1 MAGELDLH
9 LFGEGRHEKLWR
21 VLGAHVRTLDGV
33 AGTTFAVWAPN
44 ARAVRVVGDF
54 NQWDGRVNPMRSLGS
69 SGVWELF
76 VPGVEPGVRY
86 KFELVTADGAL
97 CLRTDPFAFAT
108 ETPPATASIV
118 HESTYVWGDQE
129 WMDRRRGADHLQR
142 PLLTYEVHLGSW
154 RRVPQEHNRSLTY
167 RELAVSLVDYVAEM
181 GFTHVELMPVAEHPY
196 GPSWGYQVSG
206 YFAPTARFG
215 SPDDFRFLMDAFHRR
230 GIGVIV
236 DWVPAHF
243 PKDEWALARFDG
255 TALFEHLDPRQGEHP
270 DWGTLVFN
278 LGRNEVRNFLLA
290 SALYWVE
297 EMHVDGLRVDAVASM
312 LYLDYSRESGEWL
325 PNMFGGRENLESVAF
340 LQELN
345 TVLHGR
351 HPGVMTI
358 AEESTAWPGVSRPVD
373 TGGLG
378 FGHKWNMGWM
388 HDTLAYFAQ
397 DPINRRHHHHQL
409 TFGLLYAF
417 TENFILPLSH
427 DEVVHGKGSMLG
439 KMPGDRWQQFANLR
453 ALYAWMWAHPGK
465 KLLFMG
471 DEIAQVAEWGHD
483 RSVEWDCLLASDHT
497 GVQRLVRHLNELVR
511 AEPALW
517 SGDFDQSGFQWVQA
531 NDAELS
537 CYAFLRWPC
546 ASHPNARPV
555 LCVANLTPVPRE
567 HRRVG
572 VPWAGRWE
580 VLVNSD
586 ADELAGSGTHVGPV
600 VEATNLAWDGMS
612 HSIEI
617 TFPPLA
623 VVWLAPEQGVRDQ
636 WVRDEGVRDEGV
648 GGS

>member
-9 LFGEGRHEKLWR
+9 LFGEGRHEKLWQM
-21 VLGAHVRTLDGV
+21 LGAHVRSLDGV
-33 AGTTFAVWAPN
+33 SGTAFAVWAPN

-54 NQWDGRVNPMRSLGS
+54 NQWDGRVNPMHSLGS
-69 SGVWELF
+69 SGVWEAF
-76 VPGVEPGVRY
+76 VPGVGPGERY
-86 KFELVTADGAL
+86 KFELVTSEGNL
-97 CLRTDPFAFAT
+97 CLRADPFAFAT
-108 ETPPATASIV
+108 ESPPATASIV
-118 HESTYVWGDQE
+118 QQSEHVWGDDE
-129 WMDRRRGADHLQR
+129 WMTQRSAVDHLDR
-142 PLLTYEVHLGSW
+142 PLLIYEVHLGSW
-154 RRVPQEHNRSLTY
+154 RRIPEDANRPMTY
-167 RELAVSLVDYVAEM
+167 RELAVALVDHVADM
-181 GFTHVELMPVAEHPY
+181 GFTHVEFMPVAEHPY

-215 SPDDFRFLMDAFHRR
+215 SPDDFRVLVDAFHQR
-230 GIGVIV
+230 GIGVLV

-243 PKDEWALARFDG
+243 PKDDWALARFDG

-290 SALYWVE
+290 SALYWIE

-312 LYLDYSRESGEWL
+312 LYLDYSRSSGEWL
-325 PNMFGGRENLESVAF
+325 PNMYGGRENLESVAF

-351 HPGVMTI
+351 HPGILTI
-358 AEESTAWPGVSRPVD
+358 AEESTAWPGVSRPVH

-388 HDTLAYFAQ
+388 HDTLAYFSL
-397 DPINRRHHHHQL
+397 DPINRRHAHHRL

-453 ALYAWMWAHPGK
+453 ALYGWMWAHPGK

-471 DEIAQVAEWGHD
+471 DEIAQVAEWNHEH
-483 RSVEWDCLLASDHT
+483 SVEWACLLAQDHA
-497 GVQRLVRHLNELVR
+497 GVQRLVRHLNDLVR
-511 AEPALW
+511 GEPSLW
-517 SGDFDQSGFQWVQA
+517 SGDFHESGFQWVQA
-531 NDAELS
+531 NEAEIS
-537 CYAFLRWPC
+537 CYAFLRWPN
-546 ASHPNARPV
+546 ASHAGARPL
-555 LCVANLTPVPRE
+555 LCVANFTPVPRE

-572 VPWAGRWE
+572 VPWGGCWE
-580 VLVNSD
+580 VLLNTD
-586 ADELAGSGTHVGPV
+586 AEELGGSGTHVGPLI
-600 VEATNLAWDGMS
+600 ESSGLAWDGLS

-617 TFPPLA
+617 TFPPLG
-623 VVWLAPEQGVRDQ
+623 VVWLAPRDS
-636 WVRDEGVRDEGV
+636 D
-648 GGS
+648 